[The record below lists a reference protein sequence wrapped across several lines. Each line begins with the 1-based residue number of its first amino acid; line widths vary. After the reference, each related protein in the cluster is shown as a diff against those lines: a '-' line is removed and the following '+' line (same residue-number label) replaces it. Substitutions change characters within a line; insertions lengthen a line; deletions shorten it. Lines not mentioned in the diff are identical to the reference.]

1 MTRSGEFSDVHTHH
15 RLSAATEHNFK
26 IGQVVY
32 FRPKISSAP
41 LFASSGPYQITRR
54 LPAAEGEFQ
63 YVIRSANE
71 DHERVAKE
79 SERAAFEYCTPA
91 AMTVQKLTQ

>member
-1 MTRSGEFSDVHTHH
+1 MSS
-15 RLSAATEHNFK
+15 LAMTEHKFK

-32 FRPKISSAP
+32 FRPKISSLP
-41 LFASSGPYQITRR
+41 LSASSGPYQITRR

-79 SERAAFEYCTPA
+79 SELSRF
-91 AMTVQKLTQ
+91 